1 MNKTQLIAWIN
12 HRQPTDSTLGFKT
25 IIDLRKMAQIIKR
38 TTNTEKEKDN
48 DVPFPEFN
56 NQNFI

>member
-12 HRQPTDSTLGFKT
+12 HRQRTDSQLGFKT
-25 IIDLRKMAQIIKR
+25 IVELRKKAQIIKR
-38 TTNTEKEKDN
+38 TTNTEEEKDN

>member
-1 MNKTQLIAWIN
+1 MNKTQLIAWIK

-25 IIDLRKMAQIIKR
+25 IIEMKKMAQIIKR
-38 TTNTEKEKDN
+38 TTNTEEEKE
-48 DVPFPEFN
+48 DVPFFEYD